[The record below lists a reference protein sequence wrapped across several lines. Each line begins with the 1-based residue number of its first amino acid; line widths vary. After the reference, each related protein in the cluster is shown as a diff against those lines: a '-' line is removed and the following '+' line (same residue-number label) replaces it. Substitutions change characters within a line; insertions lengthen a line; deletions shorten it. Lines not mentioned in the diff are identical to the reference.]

1 MSRAFPLTLASL
13 LVAAGAHAGNGTLSV
28 GSGPGCQHASLIAAV
43 AAAAPGTDIRIAA
56 PTIGL
61 GATLVLGAK
70 PIQIIGGFSSCDAD
84 TPSGITEL
92 QPGFTGAAVI
102 DVSGSQPV
110 ELANLAIRG
119 GVSPAG
125 GGGLRKTGPGTLVL
139 SNAHVHD
146 NQAQDGAGL
155 YVAGAGAAATTVEL
169 RGGSRI
175 GDEGLGNLATR
186 HGGGLWCSQA
196 RLRVG
201 HASIVHNRALDEG
214 GGLHLQACDLQPLDE
229 AGDSEIAF
237 NLAREGGGFH
247 ATDASTLLLASS
259 GARKVRVHANQAT
272 EAGSPQRGGGA
283 HLSGAGTRMFAS
295 GVWWTDNQAVLGSG
309 AISLSLGAQASFTR
323 GSACAAGDDR
333 CSRIEGNRAASAAGT
348 GGNGGV
354 AQVVGGA
361 ALEISHTHLR
371 ANQAGNNPL
380 FRINGVGSS
389 VLLDNVLVVGQ
400 QTIGRLLTIEN
411 GARLDADF
419 VTLAD
424 NVHNG
429 AAIDAQAGTTLAV
442 QRSILRVG
450 AGLGVV
456 MGTGSIASACINAS
470 GGALGGEDHA
480 PGFFDVASGHYRL
493 RADSQNLDRCASDG
507 NEAEFDL
514 SGLPRNRDRPGT
526 ANNIGPLDR
535 GAYEDSEE
543 LLRDGFE
550 S

>member
-1 MSRAFPLTLASL
+1 MRHAL
-13 LVAAGAHAGNGTLSV
+13 LVLATAVSGGAHAGNGTLNV

-70 PIQIIGGFSSCDAD
+70 PIQIIGGFSSCEAD
-84 TPSGITEL
+84 TPSGHTEL

-110 ELANLAIRG
+110 ELANLRIAG

-139 SNAHVHD
+139 SNTQVLD
-146 NQAQDGAGL
+146 NQAQDGGGL
-155 YVAGAGAAATTVEL
+155 YVAGAGPASTVVDL
-169 RGGSRI
+169 RGDTRI
-175 GDEGLGNLATR
+175 GADGLGNLATR

-196 RLRVG
+196 RLRIG
-201 HASIVHNRALDEG
+201 HAGIVHNRALDEG
-214 GGLHLQACDLQPLDE
+214 GGLHLEGCDLQPLE
-229 AGDSEIAF
+229 ESGDSEIAF
-237 NLAREGGGFH
+237 NLAREGGGIH
-247 ATDASTLLLASS
+247 ATDGATLLLASD
-259 GARKVRVHANQAT
+259 GDRKVRVHANQAT

-283 HLSGAGTRMFAS
+283 LLSGAGTRMLAS
-295 GVWWTDNQAVLGSG
+295 GVWWTDNRAVLGSG
-309 AISLSLGAQASFTR
+309 ALSLSLGAQASFVR
-323 GSACAAGDDR
+323 GTACAAGDDG
-333 CSRIEGNRAASAAGT
+333 CSRIEGNRAANAAGS

-354 AQVVGGA
+354 AQVVAGA
-361 ALEISHTHLR
+361 TLTIMHTRLH

-389 VLLDNVLVVGQ
+389 VLLDNVLVSGQ
-400 QTIGRLLTIEN
+400 QTIGRLLTIES
-411 GARLDADF
+411 GAHLDADF
-419 VTLAD
+419 LTLAD
-424 NVHNG
+424 NAHNG
-429 AAIDAQAGTTLAV
+429 AAIDVQAGSTLAV
-442 QRSILRVG
+442 QRSILQVG
-450 AGLGVV
+450 AGLAVV
-456 MGTGSIASACINAS
+456 QGAGSIAAACNNAS

-480 PGFFDVASGHYRL
+480 PAFFSPASGHYRL
-493 RADSQNLDRCASDG
+493 RTDSQNLDRCASDG

-514 SGLPRNRDRPGT
+514 SGLPRNRDRPGV

-543 LLRDGFE
+543 LLRSGFE